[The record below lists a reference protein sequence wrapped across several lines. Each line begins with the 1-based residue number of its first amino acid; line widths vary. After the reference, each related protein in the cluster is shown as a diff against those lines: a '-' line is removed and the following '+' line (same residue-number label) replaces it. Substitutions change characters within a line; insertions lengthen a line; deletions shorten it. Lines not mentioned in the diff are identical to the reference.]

1 MMSNIYR
8 SFYINGQWQPSTGSE
23 LRQVINPATE
33 ELIAEVVDGTVA
45 DVDAAVN
52 AARSAFERWSVTPAA
67 EREGLISAL
76 KGALKARAEE
86 LAVTLSAEMG
96 MPLAMARSWQVS
108 GPLYALGLYAKR
120 AHLMDQ
126 VEEVGSALIVKEPVG
141 VCGFITPWN
150 VPLGQLVGKVAPA
163 LAAGCTMVLKPSEI
177 TPLHAFIF
185 AEAID
190 AVGFP
195 AGVFNLV
202 CGDGPTVGEAIC
214 THPEVD
220 MVSFTGS
227 TRAGVRVAE
236 LAAPSV
242 KRVCQELGGKSPLL
256 ITEDADLA
264 AAVEFGVRDV
274 MVNSG
279 QVCCALT
286 RMLVPQ
292 SRYEEAIA
300 LAKMAAEALQQGL
313 PDDPHAYLGPL
324 SSKIQYQR
332 VRQMISQGIDEGATL
347 VTGGL
352 DRPTGFQRGY
362 YVCPTIFA
370 NVNNQMGIARHEVFG
385 PVLCMIPYQDIEQG
399 VAIANDT
406 PYGLAAAVWAGD
418 KKQALGLARRLRAGQ
433 VSINGG
439 DWNYELPFGGY
450 KQSGNGREWGD
461 EGLREFIELKA
472 IRG

>member
-1 MMSNIYR
+1 MSSIYR
-8 SFYINGQWQPSTGSE
+8 SFYINGQWQPSQGTV
-23 LRQVINPATE
+23 LRAVINPATE
-33 ELIAEVVDGTVA
+33 ALVAEVVDGTA
-45 DVDAAVN
+45 GDVDLAVK
-52 AARSAFERWSVTPAA
+52 AARQAFEQWSKTAA
-67 EREGLISAL
+67 PERQRLIKAL
-76 KGALKARAEE
+76 QTELKNRAEL
-86 LAVTLSAEMG
+86 LAETISAEMG

-120 AHLMDQ
+120 AQLMDQ

-150 VPLGQLVGKVAPA
+150 VPLGQLIGKVAPA

-185 AEAID
+185 AEALD

-202 CGDGPTVGEAIC
+202 CGEGPTVGEALC
-214 THPEVD
+214 SHPEVD
-220 MVSFTGS
+220 MLSFTGS
-227 TRAGVRVAE
+227 TRAGIRIAE

-286 RMLVPQ
+286 RMLVP
-292 SRYEEAIA
+292 SNRYDEAVA
-300 LAKMAAEALQQGL
+300 LAKTAAEALKQA
-313 PDDPHAYLGPL
+313 DPSDPEAYLGPL
-324 SSKIQYQR
+324 SSLQQYQR
-332 VRQMISQGIDEGATL
+332 VRQLISAAIDAGATL

-352 DRPTGFQRGY
+352 ERPEGIDKGFYVRPT
-362 YVCPTIFA
+362 VFA
-370 NVNNQMGIARHEVFG
+370 NVNNQMQIAREEVFG
-385 PVLCMIPYQDIEQG
+385 PVLCLIPYDGIEQA

-418 KKQALGLARRLRAGQ
+418 KAQALLLARRLRAGQ

-439 DWNYELPFGGY
+439 DWSYELPFGGF

-461 EGLREFIELKA
+461 EGLREYIELKA
-472 IRG
+472 IRC